1 MVLAKLHPF
10 WVGKHFDFLKTLGKS
25 HVWAHAHTRCLD
37 NAAGAAMHGVPVL
50 LLYWG
55 SLFHL

>member
-1 MVLAKLHPF
+1 MC
-10 WVGKHFDFLKTLGKS
+10 G
-25 HVWAHAHTRCLD
+25 HTRCLD

-55 SLFHL
+55 SLFSSVI

>member
-25 HVWAHAHTRCLD
+25 HVWAHALPRQRRRRG
-37 NAAGAAMHGVPVL
+37 NARRASALAVL
-50 LLYWG
+50 G
-55 SLFHL
+55 FFVSSVI